1 MSSEKLVSPCFYLDI
16 HTSHKVYLIR
26 KMKKGFFVGEMGV
39 LLLLLFNGC
48 ECQNEGWIETAT
60 IRADKVMVFNG
71 IPKENSWGNDLVYQ
85 ATEGTEDI
93 RAIGSPWLGGIPLV
107 DIWSEREGVALF
119 NIAGQHEMFMVQLIV
134 EDNDAV
140 TIQAKGGSN
149 IIKFPHQGDYFE
161 AMREFARQMNEQE
174 VSVQPAPDWS
184 FDPIWETY
192 GFEES
197 WSPSTVM
204 DMLPLLKELGIKT
217 ITLDS
222 GWYGE
227 GTDDWVAYA
236 GDFPINPDVIGTE
249 QNLIDLINELHSK
262 SFKVRLWWT
271 PGVAEKDTQLYN
283 DHPDWFYS
291 KVTPS
296 WGNSD
301 DTGDWYLNPSLEEVR
316 TWNRDIVQRFIGYG
330 ADGFKQDDVY
340 EISSDSIDIHRE
352 YSALFQDIFTMATS
366 MKTDFVINTCNCGLA
381 QNIFDFPGENQIITS
396 DPVGPL
402 QFRRRAKYL
411 HALNINGAAILGD
424 HIELAEGDVGG
435 DEISESSW
443 YERISDAD
451 FASTVALGMVL
462 ETKFRV
468 DPGERYRKWFAL
480 YSQYKFYQMEW
491 VNIPYFPWNPV
502 ETYLMKDGDDLYF
515 SFFTPSPGSPDEAEG
530 SYTGDVELSNLEA
543 GKTYSVYDIVN
554 EEDLPSLTATT
565 DTQKYD
571 VSFTGCLVI
580 KLANG
585 Q

>member
-1 MSSEKLVSPCFYLDI
+1 
-16 HTSHKVYLIR
+16 
-26 KMKKGFFVGEMGV
+26 MKKYNLLLAAAMLLLSIV
-39 LLLLLFNGC
+39 LLFIGC
-48 ECQNEGWIETAT
+48 DCQNEDWVETAT
-60 IRADKVMVFNG
+60 LDADNVMVFNG
-71 IPKENSWGNDLVYQ
+71 IPQENGWGKDLVYQ
-85 ATEGTEDI
+85 ATSNMVEEWSME
-93 RAIGSPWLGGIPLV
+93 SPWLGGIPLV
-107 DIWSEREGVALF
+107 DIWSEEGGVALF
-119 NIAGQHEMFMVQLIV
+119 NITKQHEPFTVQLTV
-134 EDNDAV
+134 VDSGTV
-140 TIQAKGGSN
+140 TIKAKGGSN
-149 IIKFPHQGDYFE
+149 IIKFSHQGDYYE
-161 AMREFARQMNEQE
+161 ALREFAQHTQKQGIT
-174 VSVQPAPDWS
+174 VQPSPDWS
-184 FDPIWETY
+184 FDPVWETY

-197 WSPSTVM
+197 WSPSTVTGM
-204 DMLPLLKELGIKT
+204 IPLLKELGIKT
-217 ITLDS
+217 ITFDS
-222 GWYGE
+222 GWYGK

-249 QNLIDLINELHSK
+249 QDLIDLIGTLHNEE
-262 SFKVRLWWT
+262 FKVRLWWT
-271 PGVAEKDTQLYN
+271 PGVAEKDTQLYD

-296 WGNSD
+296 WGKSD

-316 TWNRDIVQRFIGYG
+316 TWNKEIVQRFIGYG

-340 EISSDSIDIHRE
+340 EISSDAIDIHRE
-352 YSALFQDIFTMATS
+352 YSALFKDIFTTATS

-411 HALNINGAAILGD
+411 HALNLNGAAILGD

-435 DEISESSW
+435 DEISSSSW

-468 DPGERYRKWFAL
+468 DPGERYRKWFDL
-480 YSQYKFYQMEW
+480 YTEYKFYKMEW
-491 VNIPYFPWNPV
+491 VNIPYFPWNPL
-502 ETYLMKDGDDLYF
+502 ETYLMRDGSDLYF
-515 SFFTPSPGSPDEAEG
+515 SFFAISDEDGGYKEG
-530 SYTGDVELSNLEA
+530 NYTGNVELSNLEA

-554 EEDLPSLTATT
+554 EENMPSLTATT
-565 DTQKYD
+565 DTQQYD

-580 KLANG
+580 KVVKG